1 MAAITPVL
9 KAAKWCSF
17 IPTNQSYIMY
27 HETAW
32 MHPSRQSLLHCRNN
46 TLFQSFPIRLSK
58 RKKQWRKDSTN
69 RTCIWRWFQWKPT
82 HQSTLVYLFL
92 IKAYNTV
99 WRKKLPLHV
108 LNIGASMVC
117 WLHSFMNDRQ
127 AWVQLFNVLSNSR
140 RFKPGLTE
148 LDRFS
153 SGVSHESYNWTL
165 GRGRCVPS
173 LLGQMTANGFQI

>member
-69 RTCIWRWFQWKPT
+69 RTCIWRWFPM
-82 HQSTLVYLFL
+82 
-92 IKAYNTV
+92 KAYASINLGLLVFNQSLQHSMEEKATTTCAQHRSFHGLLV
-99 WRKKLPLHV
+99 TFLHEWSS
-108 LNIGASMVC
+108 SM
-117 WLHSFMNDRQ
+117 
-127 AWVQLFNVLSNSR
+127 
-140 RFKPGLTE
+140 
-148 LDRFS
+148 S
-153 SGVSHESYNWTL
+153 SAL
-165 GRGRCVPS
+165 QCP
-173 LLGQMTANGFQI
+173 Q